1 MNFSFV
7 IPSYSNLIIL
17 DSMYCETIINFMQ
30 LSESPSRRFKRP
42 ILIFTTIRGKIFA
55 TIRCKRHICKLI
67 IYICYDVRL
76 SSRVASSIRN
86 KAKSDI
92 VVADYDHQ
100 HPQSLI

>member
-1 MNFSFV
+1 
-7 IPSYSNLIIL
+7 
-17 DSMYCETIINFMQ
+17 MYCETIINFMQ
-30 LSESPSRRFKRP
+30 LSESPSRRFKTP
-42 ILIFTTIRGKIFA
+42 ILGKIFA

-76 SSRVASSIRN
+76 SSTVASSIRN

-100 HPQSLI
+100 HHKA